1 MLGAL
6 QPQREIPRATIVIT
20 HYFHYFF
27 PIVSCFNQTN
37 SRKTAKM
44 ASGGDDWDTVTYLRK
59 KPQSA
64 SALKTDKVILERDIL
79 RSHLF
84 YRAELYEASLSWWWF
99 PVGRES
105 SKTCWWRSWDVEEV
119 RSWRQQ
125 TISGCQEHRRF
136 GSGQDR
142 LLSTLVTTLNY
153 TIHYHNKNNTFFPE
167 YNFL

>member
-1 MLGAL
+1 MFFSKKECFFPLLKKIKLVVDQKDQRLSMLGAL

-84 YRAELYEASLSWWWF
+84 YRAELYEASLS
-99 PVGRES
+99 
-105 SKTCWWRSWDVEEV
+105 
-119 RSWRQQ
+119 
-125 TISGCQEHRRF
+125 
-136 GSGQDR
+136 
-142 LLSTLVTTLNY
+142 
-153 TIHYHNKNNTFFPE
+153 
-167 YNFL
+167 